1 LLPVAYFFTASQGV
15 GAFADFLTA
24 SDLSRAATFRTVCPT
39 LSFTGQSSRP
49 AQAPAL
55 KLFKAGQFTDTVR
68 TAAFILL
75 L

>member
-1 LLPVAYFFTASQGV
+1 M
-15 GAFADFLTA
+15 
-24 SDLSRAATFRTVCPT
+24 

-55 KLFKAGQFTDTVR
+55 KLFKAGQFTDT
-68 TAAFILL
+68 AYDGCPILL

>member
-1 LLPVAYFFTASQGV
+1 M
-15 GAFADFLTA
+15 
-24 SDLSRAATFRTVCPT
+24 